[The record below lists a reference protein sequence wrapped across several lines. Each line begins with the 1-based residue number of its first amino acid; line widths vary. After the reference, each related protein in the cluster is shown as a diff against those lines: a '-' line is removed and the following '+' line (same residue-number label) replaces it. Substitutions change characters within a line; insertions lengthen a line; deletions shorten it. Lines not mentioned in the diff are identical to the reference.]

1 MGSREGGAFFFW
13 LFFFFSTPCLPS
25 PFLLSISSLLSFLL
39 LTSPSWCAG
48 SQAPGGGLLTELINR
63 EHKNSRYLP
72 DVDLPENL
80 VAVPKL
86 ADVVK
91 DATLII
97 FCVPHQVRFLPLV
110 HLPDARSLEER
121 RFFFGEVWS

>member
-1 MGSREGGAFFFW
+1 M
-13 LFFFFSTPCLPS
+13 
-25 PFLLSISSLLSFLL
+25 LL
-39 LTSPSWCAG
+39 
-48 SQAPGGGLLTELINR
+48 QVPGGGLLTELINS

-72 DVDLPENL
+72 DVELPENL

-97 FCVPHQVRFLPLV
+97 FCVPHQVRRVVASCLSQLSFPV
-110 HLPDARSLEER
+110 
-121 RFFFGEVWS
+121 

>member
-1 MGSREGGAFFFW
+1 MCASR
-13 LFFFFSTPCLPS
+13 LH
-25 PFLLSISSLLSFLL
+25 
-39 LTSPSWCAG
+39 
-48 SQAPGGGLLTELINR
+48 QVPGGGLLTELINS

-97 FCVPHQVRFLPLV
+97 FCVPHQVRVSFLILKKGR
-110 HLPDARSLEER
+110 LALQAANRRSSL
-121 RFFFGEVWS
+121 